1 MSNIKEEQLQKIVN
15 ESFDTLEDKANNILK
30 LNNDYYPSNLY
41 HRTNYYTNVGNIL
54 LKKKLI
60 PSCLLSKKET
70 YCATM
75 SFNFVSLTEGKCVE
89 TGGHIQITF
98 KAKNLLEKNKIN
110 CIFRLMNPEDIFIN
124 ELEWRSEGIVNFEY
138 NDIKEIVLYKNY
150 RDDTLKSPS
159 EKRELTISHNYIQKL
174 TKEFG
179 IKFVVVES
187 DSTKCN
193 KKERHNELIKILG
206 KDIYNKHV
214 NKYLV

>member
-1 MSNIKEEQLQKIVN
+1 MSIEKVINK
-15 ESFDTLEDKANNILK
+15 SFDTLEDKADTILK
-30 LNNDYYPSNLY
+30 INNDYYPSNLY

-75 SFNFVSLTEGKCVE
+75 SFNFVSLTEGKCNE
-89 TGGHIQITF
+89 TGGHIQFTF
-98 KAKNLLEKNKIN
+98 DAKKLLKKNKIN
-110 CIFRLMNPEDIFIN
+110 CIFREMNPEDIFIN

-138 NDIKEIVLYKNY
+138 DDIKEIVLYKNY

-159 EKRELTISHNYIQKL
+159 EKRELTISYNYLQKL
-174 TKEFG
+174 TKELY
-179 IKFVVVES
+179 IKFRVV
-187 DSTKCN
+187 DSNSNECN
-193 KKERHNELIKILG
+193 KEERHNELIKILG
-206 KDIYNKHV
+206 KDKYNKYV

>member
-1 MSNIKEEQLQKIVN
+1 MTIDKESIEKVTN
-15 ESFDTLEDKANNILK
+15 KHFNTLEDKANNILK
-30 LNNDYYPSNLY
+30 FDDDYHISNLY

-60 PSCLLSKKET
+60 PSCFLSKKET

-89 TGGHIQITF
+89 TGGHIQFTF
-98 KAKNLLEKNKIN
+98 YANKLLEKNKIN
-110 CIFRLMNPEDIFIN
+110 CIFREMNPEDIFIN

-138 NDIKEIVLYKNY
+138 DDIKEIVLYKNY
-150 RDDTLKSPS
+150 RDNNLKSPS

-174 TKEFG
+174 TKELG
-179 IKFVVVES
+179 IKFRVV
-187 DSTKCN
+187 DSNSNECN
-193 KKERHNELIKILG
+193 KKERHDELIKILG
-206 KDIYNKHV
+206 KHDYDKYV